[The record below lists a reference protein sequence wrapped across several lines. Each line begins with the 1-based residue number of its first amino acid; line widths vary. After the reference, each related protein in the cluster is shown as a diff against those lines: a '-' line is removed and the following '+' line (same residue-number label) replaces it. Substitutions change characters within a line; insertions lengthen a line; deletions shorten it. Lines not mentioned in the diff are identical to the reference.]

1 MPDIGAPH
9 PRRTIDEFAPPV
21 VMDINPLARAK
32 HAASFCANRARR
44 GPWLDQV
51 IGGILSGL
59 FKHPVV
65 RFGHDADFP
74 EDLSG
79 ARLFNS
85 PLRQMEL
92 LLNGCSINLTEKRLA
107 FNCLLTSY

>member
-1 MPDIGAPH
+1 
-9 PRRTIDEFAPPV
+9 
-21 VMDINPLARAK
+21 
-32 HAASFCANRARR
+32 
-44 GPWLDQV
+44 
-51 IGGILSGL
+51 
-59 FKHPVV
+59 V

-92 LLNGCSINLTEKRLA
+92 LLNGCSINLAEKRLA